1 MEGHFRNEIAGLRAV
16 AVVSVVLFH
25 LRVSGFQG
33 GFVGVDVFFVISGYL
48 ITRNILRDLAADRF
62 SFIRFYTGRARRI
75 LPALIFTVAFTYLL
89 GALWCSPLMFLDLAK
104 ECTHAL
110 LSIANIQYWRESHQY
125 FAPNSDEL
133 ALLHCWS
140 LSLEEQ
146 FYLVWPLFIVV
157 AKRMGRPFQAIA
169 VAALASWL
177 GSVFVSSGDPLAAFF
192 LMPFRICEFAVGA
205 LVLWLE
211 SNVRLQDSI
220 AEALSAGGIL
230 CIVASVL
237 LFDADMPHLETA
249 VLVPCLGAAATIWAG
264 DNTRLS
270 GIITHP
276 VMRAI
281 GAISYSLYLCHWPI
295 IFFARFIFGEAANA
309 TPGIVAQSAA
319 MLAVAALMY
328 ALIERRF
335 IQSSS
340 LQTPAPKT
348 PGLPKPV
355 VGLWSVLLAFAAIT
369 HLTFLSRGLPWR
381 LPEAELAQVHLQDFP
396 SSADAYDPVQHVG
409 VQFIGDSLMLEYAY
423 GLRSMLRQLDI
434 GYQSAGGPGCPILD
448 GVSRA
453 ASVRREECRQARD
466 HALEQIERTDAPIIY
481 AQLWRL
487 YDDASINDDFDS
499 TQSVPPTKD
508 AFRKLQPAL
517 ERTIGKLVATGHR
530 VLLLGAQIDP
540 GCFINVPRLQQGPL
554 PHAALAPC
562 PLITKQAAE
571 RAVGSIDRV
580 LESVS
585 AKWPDKVT
593 VLRPVDYFCDSECPV
608 VRDGIWLYTSRIHL
622 NIAGSD
628 YMVSRSASVFRKFL
642 GESTALR

>member
-1 MEGHFRNEIAGLRAV
+1 MQGHFRNEIAGLRAV
-16 AVVSVVLFH
+16 AVISVVLFH
-25 LRVSGFQG
+25 LKVGGFQG
-33 GFVGVDVFFVISGYL
+33 GFTGVDVFFVISGYL
-48 ITRNILRDLAADRF
+48 ITRNILRDLSTDRF
-62 SFIRFYTGRARRI
+62 SLIKFYGGRARRI

-146 FYLVWPLFIVV
+146 FYLIWPLFIVV
-157 AKRMGRPFQAIA
+157 AQRMGRPFQAIV

-177 GSVFVSSGDPLAAFF
+177 GSMLVSTSDPLAAFF
-192 LMPFRICEFAVGA
+192 LMPFRISEFAVGA

-211 SNVRLQDSI
+211 RNVRLQDSI

-230 CIVASVL
+230 CIVASVV

-249 VLVPCLGAAATIWAG
+249 VLVPCLGAVATIWAG
-264 DNTRLS
+264 DKTRLS

-276 VMRAI
+276 AMRAI

-295 IFFARFIFGEAANA
+295 IFFARFIFGEPANA
-309 TPGIVAQSAA
+309 MPGIVAQSAV

-328 ALIERRF
+328 AFIERRF
-335 IQSSS
+335 IQPSS
-340 LQTPAPKT
+340 LNTPSFQIQ
-348 PGLPKPV
+348 GLLKPV
-355 VGLWSVLLAFAAIT
+355 AGLWSVLLVFAAIT
-369 HLTFLSRGLPWR
+369 HLTFLSKGLPWR
-381 LPEAELAQVHLQDFP
+381 LPEAELTQLHLQDFP

-434 GYQSAGGPGCPILD
+434 GYRSAGGPGCPILD

-453 ASVRREECRQARD
+453 SSVRREECRRARD

-487 YDDASINDDFDS
+487 YDDASINDDFDGA
-499 TQSVPPTKD
+499 QSVPPTKD
-508 AFRKLQPAL
+508 SFRKLQPAL

-530 VLLLGAQIDP
+530 ILLLGAQIDP

-554 PHAALAPC
+554 PHAPQPPC
-562 PLITKQAAE
+562 PVISRDVAE
-571 RAVGSIDRV
+571 RAVGPIDRV
-580 LESVS
+580 LDSVG
-585 AKWPDKVT
+585 AKWPDRVK

-622 NIAGSD
+622 SVAGSD

-642 GESTALR
+642 SESTALR